1 MNTPHPSSDPLFRS
15 LAGEAPDLPV
25 RAAIEARRRIAR
37 RRRNRQRSALVATAS
52 LIGIITWGAM
62 SSAPESIP
70 SSSGSGTIAVNPP
83 VEPPVL
89 QTPPSQLDPEQ
100 MALVQAAGDMPL
112 LLVRNSSGQVT
123 RIHLIER

>member
-1 MNTPHPSSDPLFRS
+1 
-15 LAGEAPDLPV
+15 
-25 RAAIEARRRIAR
+25 
-37 RRRNRQRSALVATAS
+37 
-52 LIGIITWGAM
+52 M

-70 SSSGSGTIAVNPP
+70 SSPGSGTIAVNPP
-83 VEPPVL
+83 VEPAVL